1 MVDTLLSR
9 ADKEEELSRIYA
21 RAVAAGAG
29 YVTSVP
35 EYDRDGVDLQIRAG
49 GHMRPAIDLQLKATI
64 NLEDKGEEHFRY
76 PLPVRNFDLLREDT
90 QTPRLLVVL
99 ALPRQEERWLKLTAR
114 KMVLRRCAYWATL
127 RKHPKTPNRRT
138 ITVSLSRRNLFD
150 VTGLRSLMEQA
161 RTGSIQ

>member
-1 MVDTLLSR
+1 
-9 ADKEEELSRIYA
+9 
-21 RAVAAGAG
+21 
-29 YVTSVP
+29 
-35 EYDRDGVDLQIRAG
+35 
-49 GHMRPAIDLQLKATI
+49 MRPAIDLQLKATI

-99 ALPRQEERWLKLTAR
+99 ALPRQEERWLKLTAK

-127 RKHPKTPNRRT
+127 KKQPKTPNRRT

>member
-1 MVDTLLSR
+1 MVDTLLSK
-9 ADKEEELSRIYA
+9 ADKEEEFSRIYA

-90 QTPRLLVVL
+90 
-99 ALPRQEERWLKLTAR
+99 
-114 KMVLRRCAYWATL
+114 RRRACWWCWHYQG
-127 RKHPKTPNRRT
+127 K
-138 ITVSLSRRNLFD
+138 
-150 VTGLRSLMEQA
+150 RSA
-161 RTGSIQ
+161 G

>member
-1 MVDTLLSR
+1 MVDTLLSK

-64 NLEDKGEEHFRY
+64 NWRT
-76 PLPVRNFDLLREDT
+76 RARSTFDTRCRCET
-90 QTPRLLVVL
+90 STSC
-99 ALPRQEERWLKLTAR
+99 AKT
-114 KMVLRRCAYWATL
+114 RR
-127 RKHPKTPNRRT
+127 RRACWWCWHYQ
-138 ITVSLSRRNLFD
+138 
-150 VTGLRSLMEQA
+150 GKRSA
-161 RTGSIQ
+161 G

>member
-1 MVDTLLSR
+1 MVDTLLSK
-9 ADKEEELSRIYA
+9 ADKEEELSRVYA

-64 NLEDKGEEHFRY
+64 NLEDKGEEHFLY

-127 RKHPKTPNRRT
+127 KKQPKTPNRRT

>member
-1 MVDTLLSR
+1 MADALLSK

-49 GHMRPAIDLQLKATI
+49 GDMRPAIDLQLKATI
-64 NLEDKGEEHFRY
+64 NLEDKGEENLRY

-99 ALPRQEERWLKLTAR
+99 ALPRQEDRWLKLTAR

-127 RKHPKTPNRRT
+127 REYPKTPNRRT
-138 ITVSLSRRNLFD
+138 ITVSLSKRNLFD
-150 VTGLRSLMEQA
+150 VTGLRGLMEQA

>member
-1 MVDTLLSR
+1 MVDTLLSK

-76 PLPVRNFDLLREDT
+76 PLPVRT
-90 QTPRLLVVL
+90 STSC
-99 ALPRQEERWLKLTAR
+99 AKT
-114 KMVLRRCAYWATL
+114 RR
-127 RKHPKTPNRRT
+127 RRACWWCWHYQGK
-138 ITVSLSRRNLFD
+138 R
-150 VTGLRSLMEQA
+150 GA
-161 RTGSIQ
+161 G

>member
-1 MVDTLLSR
+1 MADALLSK

-64 NLEDKGEEHFRY
+64 NLEGKGEEHFRY
-76 PLPVRNFDLLREDT
+76 PLPVRNFDLLRQDT

-99 ALPRQEERWLKLTAR
+99 ALPKQEDRWLKLTAR

-127 RKHPKTPNRRT
+127 RRHPKTLNRRT
-138 ITVSLSRRNLFD
+138 ITVSLSKRNLFD
-150 VTGLRSLMEQA
+150 VTGLRGLMEQA